1 MGERK
6 VYIIRKDGVMVPVP
20 DDYKVWLEE
29 ECVRRVGSLNFT
41 PHDEMELFEDKLN
54 RSIHAKKTELAMLRR
69 EAGLLLG
76 DMAKL
81 LQISKDGYYKI
92 ESGVSFPRLQLA
104 LKMAK
109 LFDVSVEELFIVD

>member
-6 VYIIRKDGVMVPVP
+6 VYAIRKDGVMVPVP
-20 DDYKVWLEE
+20 DDYIVRLEE

-41 PHDEMELFEDKLN
+41 PHDEMALFEDKLN

-69 EAGLLLG
+69 ESGLLLG
-76 DMAKL
+76 EMAEL
-81 LQISKDGYYKI
+81 MHISKDGYYKI
-92 ESGVSFPRLQLA
+92 ESGASFTRLQLA

-109 LFDVSVEELFIVD
+109 FFDVPVEELFIVD

>member
-6 VYIIRKDGVMVPVP
+6 VYVIKNGVMTPVP
-20 DDYKVWLEE
+20 DDPIVRLEE
-29 ECVRRVGSLNFT
+29 ACIDRVGSLNFT
-41 PHDEMELFEDKLN
+41 PHDEMALFEDKLN

-69 EAGLLLG
+69 GSGLLLG
-76 DMAKL
+76 EMAEL
-81 LQISKDGYYKI
+81 LQISNGGYYKI

-109 LFDVSVEELFIVD
+109 LFDVPVEKLFIVD